1 MVLFAARSM
10 CISREV
16 GKMPLRPDSINA
28 TQRKTAVVVVAK
40 VPEQNGPTP
49 GSPAHGYASPNL
61 QPVSP
66 NPSVCLQKKSSRA
79 TLAHS
84 MSKSCPPPPSSAG
97 GAICRGIREEK
108 GQNGARDD
116 KTERNSPNATKLRRG
131 IPFLRING

>member
-10 CISREV
+10 CILREV

-28 TQRKTAVVVVAK
+28 TQRKAAVVVVVVAK

-49 GSPAHGYASPNL
+49 GSPAHGYASPNPPIREPKPIRL
-61 QPVSP
+61 
-66 NPSVCLQKKSSRA
+66 LTGEKSSRA

-84 MSKSCPPPPSSAG
+84 MSKTCPLLSG
-97 GAICRGIREEK
+97 GAIYRGIREEK
-108 GQNGARDD
+108 GNGAHND
-116 KTERNSPNATKLRRG
+116 KTKRNSPNATKLRRG